1 MEPQQKFHLKT
12 LVAIVSQF
20 VSLIYNYRYTCTK
33 NSCIRIFFVSIKC
46 VSLGARDK
54 EKSQERETNK
64 KIDETFYYIYIVK
77 CAPSWDGHG
86 FFSVVYTNENVRTRT
101 NKTEASLLEPHRT
114 LCWSIIY
121 HMVLCDATI
130 ERRRKKTR
138 YTFKEFNYIL
148 SLFSTFRHG

>member
-20 VSLIYNYRYTCTK
+20 VSLIYNYRYMHQKCMYK
-33 NSCIRIFFVSIKC
+33 DFFC
-46 VSLGARDK
+46 VNKMCVLRRARQRKVTRARDK
-54 EKSQERETNK
+54 QKNRWNILLYISSSVPRREM
-64 KIDETFYYIYIVK
+64 DMV
-77 CAPSWDGHG
+77 

-148 SLFSTFRHG
+148 LLFSTFRHG